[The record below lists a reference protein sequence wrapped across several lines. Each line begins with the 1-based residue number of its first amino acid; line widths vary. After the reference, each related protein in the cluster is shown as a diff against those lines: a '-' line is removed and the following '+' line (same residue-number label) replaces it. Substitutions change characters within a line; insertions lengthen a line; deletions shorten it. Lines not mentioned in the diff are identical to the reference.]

1 MKTNLPNIVTTETP
15 EFQSWYAG
23 YQKKVNDHYAQDY
36 PSLEKPK
43 FEARQGGRYI
53 KIIQGTSVTTFI
65 DRTNGDVL
73 KSASANAPAKHAR
86 GNIFHADNGLAC
98 MTTYGPCYLR

>member
-1 MKTNLPNIVTTETP
+1 MKTKLPAIVDIETP
-15 EFQSWYAG
+15 QFKTWFDG
-23 YQKKVNDHYAQDY
+23 YQKKVNDHYNQDF

-53 KIIQGTSVTTFI
+53 KIIQGNSVTTFI

-86 GNIFHADNGLAC
+86 GNIFHDDNGLTC
-98 MTTYGPCYLR
+98 MTNYGPCYLR